1 MINHARVT
9 WPIFIIIAS
18 TLAGMLLGLLAPGR
32 GRLLDAVRTFAVVS
46 SVAVV
51 VGRLFPNAI
60 GEAGPLVL
68 LAAGAAFMAPW
79 LIERAAH
86 EDPEHDHSSTM
97 GLELSYW
104 GLILHKLGD
113 GIALGSLTGD
123 AHHGHGHGD
132 VLTAIAV
139 HSVPVTALI
148 TLAFTSAH
156 GPKSGIRRAVML
168 AAAGVL
174 GVIVAQ
180 QTSLSNW
187 TRGEPWIE
195 AIVGGLLLHVVTH
208 DWAHEH
214 EQPTVPGWP
223 QAIAIALG
231 VGILFLGR

>member
-1 MINHARVT
+1 ME
-9 WPIFIIIAS
+9 WPIAIIVGSVA
-18 TLAGMLLGLLAPGR
+18 AGAVLGLVAPGR
-32 GRLLDAVRTFAVVS
+32 GRLLDAIRTFAIVS

-51 VGRLFPNAI
+51 VGRLIPNAV

-68 LAAGAAFMAPW
+68 LAAAASFLAPW

-104 GLILHKLGD
+104 GLMVHKLGD
-113 GIALGSLTGD
+113 GIALGSFTGV
-123 AHHGHGHGD
+123 AHAGHQHGD

-148 TLAFTSAH
+148 TLAFTSSH
-156 GPKSGIRRAVML
+156 GRKSGIRRAAGL
-168 AAAGVL
+168 AVVGVI
-174 GVIVAQ
+174 GVIVAR
-180 QTSLSNW
+180 QTTLSTW
-187 TRGEPWIE
+187 SQGEPWIE

-214 EQPTVPGWP
+214 EQPALPGWP
-223 QAIAIALG
+223 QVVAIALG
-231 VGILFLGR
+231 VSVLLLGR

>member
-1 MINHARVT
+1 ME
-9 WPIFIIIAS
+9 WPIAIVVGSVA
-18 TLAGMLLGLLAPGR
+18 AGAVVGLVAPGR
-32 GRLLDAVRTFAVVS
+32 GRLLDAIRTFAIVS

-51 VGRLFPNAI
+51 VGRLIPDAI
-60 GEAGPLVL
+60 GAGGPLVL
-68 LAAGAAFMAPW
+68 IAVAIAFITPW

-104 GLILHKLGD
+104 GLMLHKLGD
-113 GIALGSLTGD
+113 GVALGSFTGE
-123 AHHGHGHGD
+123 AHAGHHHGD

-156 GPKSGIRRAVML
+156 GRNSGIRRAIGL
-168 AAAGVL
+168 ALVGSL
-174 GVIVAQ
+174 GVVLAQ
-180 QTSLSNW
+180 QTSLGSW

-195 AIVGGLLLHVVTH
+195 AAVSGLLLHVVTH

-214 EQPTVPGWP
+214 EQPALPGWP
-223 QAIAIALG
+223 QVIAIAAG
-231 VGILFLGR
+231 VSVLLLGR